1 MYAKLETGKDGI
13 RSQLH
18 DCGLLTRH
26 TEAALAADSCFISRA
41 LRAAGTICENE
52 IGHPATHYE
61 VVFPHFL
68 QTAAGV
74 HYRIAPFL
82 VVEDKVYDFQSLFVW
97 KFKVFGPGE
106 RGMEVQGNAFE
117 YRI

>member
-18 DCGLLTRH
+18 DCGLLSGH
-26 TEAALAADSCFISRA
+26 TKAALTADSCFISRA

-61 VVFPHFL
+61 VVFPHFI

-97 KFKVFGPGE
+97 KFKVFCPCE
-106 RGMEVQGNAFE
+106 WGMEVQGNAFE
-117 YRI
+117 CRI